1 GYQPGMVPAPMPM
14 MPAMGT
20 VPAMPATA
28 AAASQPGR
36 RAAGRPA
43 AELYQPAGANPGPAD
58 DSPGHDPVPGAADT
72 AAAAAGSG
80 LRGCVPGL
88 TLSRHLQA
96 QEAPHT
102 PGEAT
107 A

>member
-1 GYQPGMVPAPMPM
+1 AYQPGMVPAPMPM

-28 AAASQPGR
+28 SQPGC

-43 AELYQPAGANPGPAD
+43 AELYPAAGANPGPAD
-58 DSPGHDPVPGAADT
+58 DSPGHVPVPGAADT

-88 TLSRHLQA
+88 TLSHHLQA